1 MISARKS
8 PIACQRQEF
17 GPQTAAGHGI
27 DLRPCHSQP
36 CTVPTWAATAKW
48 PHGNGTMENPWD
60 IGRWNYHEF
69 QLEIRFCNLLN
80 MIKQLFDHHFPLG
93 FPWNLPP
100 EADKIWALSEDPS
113 PRADQGDERVS
124 ENARVFATKFLGCF
138 TTKNGDLTMTH
149 VDLATKETDLTMT
162 HVDLATKKWR
172 FHHEQL
178 GLNYSKLGMKQE
190 RPTCHQEKGWSN
202 LENVIL
208 TCFNSEKGKFVGLN
222 KRKNWKLIIR
232 DWVLNYSVKRGE
244 CS

>member
-36 CTVPTWAATAKW
+36 CTVPTWAAHHR
-48 PHGNGTMENPWD
+48 PHFGHGNGTMENPWD

-69 QLEIRFCNLLN
+69 QLETRFSNLWN
-80 MIKQLFDHHFPLG
+80 MIKQLFHHFPLG

-100 EADKIWALSEDPS
+100 PIKSEPWAKIPVQQQIRATNASQKTPGFL
-113 PRADQGDERVS
+113 PR
-124 ENARVFATKFLGCF
+124 KKLGCF
-138 TTKNGDLTMTH
+138 TTKNG
-149 VDLATKETDLTMT
+149 DLTMT

-190 RPTCHQEKGWSN
+190 RPTCHQEKGWSD
-202 LENVIL
+202 LENVIF

-222 KRKNWKLIIR
+222 KRKELEVDHQGLGFKLQCQTWWMFIIPSH
-232 DWVLNYSVKRGE
+232 LSGYYYY
-244 CS
+244 